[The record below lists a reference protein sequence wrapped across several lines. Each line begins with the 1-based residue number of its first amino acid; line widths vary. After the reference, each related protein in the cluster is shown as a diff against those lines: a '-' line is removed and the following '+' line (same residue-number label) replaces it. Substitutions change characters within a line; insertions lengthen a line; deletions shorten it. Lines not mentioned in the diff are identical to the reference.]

1 MQTVYFGPCI
11 TMTIQAQQP
20 APSTGLP
27 IASITGATGPFT
39 GIFRLAE
46 LTRVPRGTRRP
57 YHVIQ
62 LVDSSGTLDGYGWD
76 ESFRLNGRPAFLDI
90 VEVSGV
96 ARVLGNRVVADIH
109 ALGAPAAVV
118 DLRQAPFLLPVN
130 ICPMPALIPRLL
142 AAISQIQNAHLR
154 RFVNRMLGDKAIAEP
169 FMRLRGSAHHHHAFP
184 AGLLLHSIEVV
195 EIALGMPNQDAQTRD
210 ICIVG
215 GLFHDVGKIRTLSI
229 GGSSLLG
236 CLVGHEHLTLLIC
249 KRALD
254 ELEAAWPDGAYTLMH
269 VWTAKMTLYAYERK
283 TPAAHIIAAAD
294 RISSEGAKHA
304 AAFDELP
311 AWLRLTQFNDDW
323 YWRPLPPA

>member
-1 MQTVYFGPCI
+1 M
-11 TMTIQAQQP
+11 
-20 APSTGLP
+20 P
-27 IASITGATGPFT
+27 IASITGTTGPFT

-46 LTRVPRGTRRP
+46 LTRVPRGTRPP
-57 YHVIQ
+57 YHVVQ
-62 LVDSSGTLDGYGWD
+62 LADSSGTLVGYGWD
-76 ESFRLNGRPAFLDI
+76 ESFRLNGQPALLDI

-96 ARVLGNRVVADIH
+96 ARVLGGRVVADIR

-154 RFVNRMLGDKAIAEP
+154 RFVNRMLGDKEIAAP
-169 FMRLRGSAHHHHAFP
+169 FMRLPGSANHHHAFP

-195 EIALGMPNQDAQTRD
+195 EIALSMPNLDPQTRD

-215 GLFHDVGKIRTLSI
+215 GLFHDIGKIRTLNI

-236 CLVGHEHLTLLIC
+236 CLVSHEHLTLSIC
-249 KRALD
+249 QKALN

-269 VWTAKMTLYAYERK
+269 VWTAKMTPYAYERK

-294 RISSEGAKHA
+294 RISSESAKHG
-304 AAFDELP
+304 AAFDQLP
-311 AWLRLTQFNDDW
+311 PWQRLTKFEDDW
-323 YWRPLPPA
+323 YWKPLPPAK

>member
-1 MQTVYFGPCI
+1 MIMQP
-11 TMTIQAQQP
+11 QQP
-20 APSTGLP
+20 VPSVCGQ
-27 IASITGATGPFT
+27 IASITGITGPFT

-46 LTRVPRGTRRP
+46 LTRVPRGARPP

-62 LVDSSGTLDGYGWD
+62 LVDSSGTLVGYGWD
-76 ESFRLNGRPAFLDI
+76 ESFRLNGQPAFLDI

-142 AAISQIQNAHLR
+142 AAVGQIQNPHLR
-154 RFVNRMLGDKAIAEP
+154 RFVNRMLGDKEIAGP

-195 EIALGMPNQDAQTRD
+195 EIALSMPNLDMQTRD

-215 GLFHDVGKIRTLSI
+215 GLFHDVGKIRTLNI

-236 CLVGHEHLTLLIC
+236 CLVGHEHLTLSLC
-249 KRALD
+249 KKALD

-269 VWTAKMTLYAYERK
+269 VWTAKMTPYAYERK

-304 AAFDELP
+304 AAFDKLP
-311 AWLRLTQFNDDW
+311 AGQRFTKFEDDW
-323 YWRPLPPA
+323 YWRPLSPAK